1 MTSAAAGTGDTWV
14 TLFENY
20 WWLLI
25 IFGGGILEWIAE
37 TFDVGVTALQRRAKA
52 KRKHQLAL
60 RKLELEIA
68 RANAGKTTDV
78 AAVPGRCVHRRIKQ
92 VRDVTDELVGWLCT
106 GCDTRLPPDWAV
118 AAEDL
123 PEGKPDA

>member
-1 MTSAAAGTGDTWV
+1 MAGASNSDTLV

-37 TFDVGVTALQRRAKA
+37 TFDVGVSAVQRRAKA

-68 RANAGKTTDV
+68 RANAGKTTGTDA
-78 AAVPGRCVHRRIKQ
+78 AAVPGRCVHRRVKQ
-92 VRDVTDELVGWLCT
+92 VRDVTDELVGWLCV
-106 GCDTRLPPDWAV
+106 GCDTRLPADWAV
-118 AAEDL
+118 VAEDL
-123 PEGKPDA
+123 PEGNADA